1 MNDMDENKIQ
11 QVTSSFREHQ
21 QLLRNRDSE
30 PLDISDLT
38 GKADHVNMSGEQV
51 DNGLVMQQYD
61 QLELPGGIND
71 SVLNQR
77 KSEMTAQLKKK

>member
-21 QLLRNRDSE
+21 QRLRNRDSE

-38 GKADHVNMSGEQV
+38 GKADHFNMSGE
-51 DNGLVMQQYD
+51 
-61 QLELPGGIND
+61 
-71 SVLNQR
+71 
-77 KSEMTAQLKKK
+77 